1 VDRAGAKVRGSLL
14 PVLLFAFGMEYA
26 LRSSLAGARG
36 AGLTKGAMFYVPL
49 YVEALRARPRLVFW
63 LAALAQAALWLA
75 VPMLFYA
82 APPGDLAH
90 LLAVAHDPPLRPDI
104 GPPLAY
110 WVADLAFR
118 AAGMPGIYLLSQA
131 CVVAAFWCVFAL
143 GRALVGPTQAVIA
156 VLLMVGIFTFGVPT
170 PEFGPPILAM
180 PFWAASVLFYW
191 RAVAE
196 KRSLYW
202 YAFAAAAAG
211 LLVSTTY
218 ALVFVALLL
227 LFTVSSRRAR
237 AAAQTYAAWI
247 AWAAVA
253 GMLYVHVDVL
263 HQSGFTLMPTIERL
277 RLAGA
282 AAGNAEAWLKLI
294 GVLVLA
300 HAGLILL
307 VALAF
312 GWPRTGAARAPAIT
326 RPPLP
331 PSTLIFVRAFA
342 IGPVLLT
349 TIIVVIAGFRLPIAD
364 AAPLL
369 LLSGLAVVVFA
380 GNTIELHHQRL
391 LGLAW
396 LALLAAPAVL
406 MPVAIVVL
414 PWATGT
420 ELKVAQPA
428 TAMGTFFADS
438 FARRTGRPL
447 AIVGGDRHIAALVAV
462 GAPSWPNV
470 YFDTNPA
477 PRSRI
482 TAEAVR
488 RNGAVI
494 VWASPDTNPAPPPDI
509 KARFPDLVP
518 EVPHAFAR
526 PVRGRLPPLLV
537 GWGVIRPADASSESG
552 QTGQ

>member
-1 VDRAGAKVRGSLL
+1 
-14 PVLLFAFGMEYA
+14 
-26 LRSSLAGARG
+26 
-36 AGLTKGAMFYVPL
+36 MFYVPL

-63 LAALAQAALWLA
+63 FATLAQAALWIVVPA
-75 VPMLFYA
+75 VFYA

-90 LLAVAHDPPLRPDI
+90 LLAVAHDPPLSPDI

-118 AAGMPGIYLLSQA
+118 AGGILGVYVLSQA
-131 CVVAAFWCVFAL
+131 CVVAAFCCVFAL
-143 GRALVGPTQAVIA
+143 GRALVGPTQAVMA
-156 VLLMVGIFTFGVPT
+156 VLLMVGIFTFSVPT

-211 LLVSTTY
+211 LLVSTAY
-218 ALVFVALLL
+218 ALIFVALVVV
-227 LFTVSSRRAR
+227 FNVGSRRAR
-237 AAAQTYAAWI
+237 VSAQAYAAWI

-253 GMLYVHVDVL
+253 GMLYVHFEVL
-263 HQSGFTLMPTIERL
+263 EQSGFTVMPTIGRL
-277 RLAGA
+277 RVSGA
-282 AAGNAEAWLKLI
+282 AAGNAEAWLKLV

-300 HAGLILL
+300 HAGLIVL

-312 GWPRTGAARAPAIT
+312 GWPRSGFARAPVIT

-331 PSTLIFVRAFA
+331 PSTLIFIRVFV

-349 TIIVVIAGFRLPIAD
+349 TIVAVLAGFGLPIVD
-364 AAPLL
+364 AAPVLL
-369 LLSGLAVVVFA
+369 FSGLAVVVFA
-380 GNTIELHHQRL
+380 GTSIELHRLRL
-391 LGLAW
+391 LGMAW
-396 LALLAAPAVL
+396 LALLVAPAVL
-406 MPVAIVVL
+406 MPVAIVLL
-414 PWATGT
+414 PWAAGM

-428 TAMGTFFADS
+428 TAMGRFFAES
-438 FARRTGRPL
+438 FARRTSRPL
-447 AIVGGDRHIAALVAV
+447 EIVGGDQRIAELIAV

-470 YFDTNPA
+470 YFDANPA

-494 VWASPDTNPAPPPDI
+494 VWPSLDTNPTPPPDI
-509 KARFPDLVP
+509 KVRFPDLVP

-526 PVRGRLPPLLV
+526 PVRGRLPPLFI
-537 GWGVIRPADASSESG
+537 GWGVIRPADASGESG
-552 QTGQ
+552 QSGR

>member
-1 VDRAGAKVRGSLL
+1 
-14 PVLLFAFGMEYA
+14 
-26 LRSSLAGARG
+26 
-36 AGLTKGAMFYVPL
+36 MFHVPL

-63 LAALAQAALWLA
+63 LAALAQAALWIA
-75 VPMLFYA
+75 VPALFYA

-110 WVADLAFR
+110 WLGDLAFR
-118 AAGMPGIYLLSQA
+118 GTGMFGVYVLAQA
-131 CVVAAFWCVFAL
+131 CVVTAFWCVFAL
-143 GRALVGPTQAVIA
+143 GRALVGPTHAIMA

-170 PEFGPPILAM
+170 PEFGPPILAL
-180 PFWAASVLFYW
+180 PFWAATALFYW

-196 KRSLYW
+196 KRTLSW

-211 LLVSTTY
+211 LLVTAAY
-218 ALVFVALLL
+218 ALVFMALPI
-227 LFTVSSRRAR
+227 LFTVASPRAR
-237 AAAQTYAAWI
+237 AAAQSFAALI

-253 GMLYVHVDVL
+253 GMVYVHVDVL
-263 HQSGFTLMPTIERL
+263 AHAGFTLTPTIERL

-282 AAGNAEAWLKLI
+282 AVGNAEAWFKLVGALI
-294 GVLVLA
+294 LA
-300 HAGLILL
+300 HAGLIVL
-307 VALAF
+307 VALAV
-312 GWPRTGAARAPAIT
+312 GWPRTGFAPAPAIA
-326 RPPLP
+326 RLPVP
-331 PSTLIFVRAFA
+331 PSTLNFVRVFA

-349 TIIVVIAGFRLPIAD
+349 TIVVVLANFRLPVAE

-369 LLSGLAVVVFA
+369 LFSGLAAVVFA
-380 GNTIELHHQRL
+380 GNSIELHHQRL
-391 LGLAW
+391 LGKAW
-396 LALLAAPAVL
+396 LALLVAPVVL
-406 MPVAIVVL
+406 MPIAIVVL

-447 AIVGGDRHIAALVAV
+447 AIVGGDERLAELVSV
-462 GAPSWPNV
+462 GAPTWPNV

-477 PRSRI
+477 PRSRV

-488 RNGAVI
+488 LNGAVI
-494 VWASPDTNPAPPPDI
+494 VWPSPDTNPAPPPDI
-509 KARFPDLVP
+509 KARFPSLVP

-537 GWGVIRPADASSESG
+537 GWGVVRPADAA
-552 QTGQ
+552 TH

>member
-1 VDRAGAKVRGSLL
+1 
-14 PVLLFAFGMEYA
+14 
-26 LRSSLAGARG
+26 
-36 AGLTKGAMFYVPL
+36 MFYVPL

-63 LAALAQAALWLA
+63 LAALAQAALWII
-75 VPMLFYA
+75 VPSLFYA
-82 APPGDLAH
+82 APPGDLTH
-90 LLAVAHDPPLRPDI
+90 LLAVAHDPPLRLDI

-118 AAGMPGIYLLSQA
+118 TAGIFGIYVLSQA

-143 GRALVGPTQAVIA
+143 GRALVGPTQAAIA

-196 KRSLYW
+196 KRGLYW

-211 LLVSTTY
+211 LLVATAY
-218 ALVFVALLL
+218 ALIFVAPLI
-227 LFTVSSRRAR
+227 LFTAASRRAR
-237 AAAQTYAAWI
+237 TAAQTFAAVI
-247 AWAAVA
+247 AWAAIA

-263 HQSGFTLMPTIERL
+263 EQSGVSVMPTIERL

-282 AAGNAEAWLKLI
+282 AAGNAEAWLKLV

-300 HAGLILL
+300 HAGLIVL

-312 GWPRTGAARAPAIT
+312 GWPRTGFARAPAIR
-326 RPPLP
+326 RPPLS
-331 PSTLIFVRAFA
+331 PSALIFVRVFA

-349 TIIVVIAGFRLPIAD
+349 TIVAVLAGFRLPIAD

-369 LLSGLAVVVFA
+369 LFSGLAVVVFA
-380 GNTIELHHQRL
+380 GNAIELHHQRL
-391 LGLAW
+391 LGMAW
-396 LALLAAPAVL
+396 LALLVAPAVL
-406 MPVAIVVL
+406 MPLAIVVL

-420 ELKVAQPA
+420 ELKVVQPA
-428 TAMGTFFADS
+428 AAMGKFFADS

-447 AIVGGDRHIAALVAV
+447 AIVGGDQRIAELVSV

-494 VWASPDTNPAPPPDI
+494 VWPSPDTNPTPPPDI

-526 PVRGRLPPLLV
+526 PVRGRLPPLFV
-537 GWGVIRPADASSESG
+537 GWGVIRPADA
-552 QTGQ
+552 TGVR

>member
-1 VDRAGAKVRGSLL
+1 MR
-14 PVLLFAFGMEYA
+14 P
-26 LRSSLAGARG
+26 SLAGARS
-36 AGLTKGAMFYVPL
+36 AGITKGAMFYVPL

-63 LAALAQAALWLA
+63 LATLAQAVLWTA
-75 VPMLFYA
+75 VPALFYA

-90 LLAVAHDPPLRPDI
+90 LVAVAHDPPLRPDI

-118 AAGMPGIYLLSQA
+118 TAGILGIYVLSQA
-131 CVVAAFWCVFAL
+131 CVVVAFWCVFAL

-196 KRSLYW
+196 KRSLNW

-211 LLVSTTY
+211 LLVTTAY
-218 ALVFVALLL
+218 ALIFIALLI
-227 LFTVSSRRAR
+227 LFTVASRRAR
-237 AAAQTYAAWI
+237 VAAQAYAAWI

-253 GMLYVHVDVL
+253 GMLYVHVEVL
-263 HQSGFTLMPTIERL
+263 EQSGFKVMPTIERL

-282 AAGNAEAWLKLI
+282 AVGNAEAWFKLV
-294 GVLVLA
+294 GLLVLA
-300 HAGLILL
+300 HAGLIVLI
-307 VALAF
+307 ALAF
-312 GWPRTGAARAPAIT
+312 GWPRPGFARAPAIT

-331 PSTLIFVRAFA
+331 PSTLIYLRVFV
-342 IGPVLLT
+342 IGPLLLT
-349 TIIVVIAGFRLPIAD
+349 TITAVLAGFRLPIAD

-369 LLSGLAVVVFA
+369 LFSGLAVVVFA
-380 GNTIELHHQRL
+380 GDTIELHHQRL

-396 LALLAAPAVL
+396 LALLVAPAVL
-406 MPVAIVVL
+406 MPLAIVVL

-428 TAMGTFFADS
+428 TAMGRFFADS
-438 FARRTGRPL
+438 FARRTGRRL
-447 AIVGGDRHIAALVAV
+447 EIVGGDQRIAELVSV
-462 GAPSWPNV
+462 GAPGWPNV
-470 YFDTNPA
+470 YFDINPA
-477 PRSRI
+477 PRSHI

-494 VWASPDTNPAPPPDI
+494 VWPSSDTNPAPPADI

-526 PVRGRLPPLLV
+526 PVRGRLPPLLI
-537 GWGVIRPADASSESG
+537 GWGVIRPADA
-552 QTGQ
+552 TGATQ